1 MGPAVGESGLDEDP
15 GHEAKGAGSASL
27 LGFDLECFLSEL
39 LGLGATLSGT
49 GVPNGPLQDL
59 PEAMRTVVSTRQ
71 GGTPYA
77 AKLMSLS
84 ELKDSSWAKT
94 VFQISPVGDA
104 MQTTVSI
111 VISEFH
117 RPSSPRKWLFSSDL

>member
-1 MGPAVGESGLDEDP
+1 VGKSRLDEDSRQ
-15 GHEAKGAGSASL
+15 EAEGADGASF
-27 LGFDLECFLSEL
+27 LGFDLERFLGEL
-39 LGLGATLSGT
+39 LGLGAPFGR

-77 AKLMSLS
+77 AKFMSLS

-94 VFQISPVGDA
+94 VFQISPVGDPKRH
-104 MQTTVSI
+104 V
-111 VISEFH
+111 
-117 RPSSPRKWLFSSDL
+117 